1 MSKTLVVVMVEKP
14 ESVSDEEF
22 NRLYSDDHL
31 PALLGVPG
39 VHGAK
44 RYKLNKVDGE
54 LDVPTYFALYEVD
67 SAETRSSEAWQTAAN
82 SGEWA
87 DKVRPLITKRMAITL
102 DPID

>member
-1 MSKTLVVVMVEKP
+1 MSKTLIVIMMEKP
-14 ESVSDEEF
+14 DGVGDEEF
-22 NRLYSDDHL
+22 NRLYSEDHV

-44 RYKLNKVDGE
+44 RYKLNKVEGN

-67 SAETRSSEAWQTAAN
+67 SAETRASEAWQTAIR

-87 DKVRPLITKRMAITL
+87 EKVRPLITKRMAIIL

>member
-1 MSKTLVVVMVEKP
+1 MSKTLIMVMMEKP
-14 ESVSDEEF
+14 DGVGDEEF
-22 NRLYSDDHL
+22 NRLYSEDHV

-44 RYKLNKVDGE
+44 RYKLNRVDGD
-54 LDVPTYFALYEVD
+54 LDAPTYFALYEVD
-67 SAETRSSEAWQTAAN
+67 SAETRSSEAWQAAIG

-87 DKVRPLITKRMAITL
+87 KKVRPLITKRMTVIL

>member
-1 MSKTLVVVMVEKP
+1 MSKTLIMIMMEKP
-14 ESVSDEEF
+14 DSVGDEEF
-22 NRLYSDDHL
+22 NRLYSEDHV

-44 RYKLNKVDGE
+44 RYRLNKVEGN

-67 SAETRSSEAWQTAAN
+67 SAETRASEAWQAAIR

-87 DKVRPLITKRMAITL
+87 EKVRPLITKRMAITL